1 MKPPAP
7 KKAKAPTVAAVGA
20 LRTRQSSVKFSEKST
35 ATEAQRQR
43 IIEALRRRPH
53 TSYDLRRLGI
63 YQAPARIK
71 ELRDRFGYSIATD
84 FVTLVDRDGYWH
96 ARCALY
102 TLVSEP
108 DGQPPQ

>member
-1 MKPPAP
+1 MKNTIS

-20 LRTRQSSVKFSEKST
+20 LRTKQSTLKFSDEST

-43 IIEALRRRPH
+43 VVEALRRCPH

-71 ELRDRFGYSIATD
+71 ELRDKFGYVITTD
-84 FVTLVDRDGYWH
+84 PVVIVDRDGYHH
-96 ARCALY
+96 ARVALY
-102 TLVSEP
+102 TLVAEP
-108 DGQPPQ
+108 EVGL

>member
-1 MKPPAP
+1 MKSTPP
-7 KKAKAPTVAAVGA
+7 KKMKAPTVAAVGA
-20 LRTRQSSVKFSEKST
+20 LRKKLSTLKFSDKST

-43 IIEALRRRPH
+43 VVEALRRRPH

-71 ELRDRFGYSIATD
+71 ELRDRMGYVITTD
-84 FVTLVDRDGYWH
+84 LVTLVDRDGYHH

-108 DGQPPQ
+108 HDE